1 MRYSSITTRDA
12 SSKARLIASFTAALV
27 SGALIASS
35 VTAASAQENDPV
47 ADAIDEAPLSSQ
59 VINEPHESASIDLAT
74 GEGSIGADNS
84 EQGASISY
92 DLDSGV
98 SLVITAQDDENSAGA
113 ATTAQVLTDNSVR
126 LLTVFTDPDASL
138 TSSYSTE
145 IPEGWTAAK
154 RADGGYDIVPGTAL
168 LEGLR
173 EDGIDGDF
181 VLATIDAPWAIDAN
195 GRRVETSFQLEGN
208 QLKQSIEPDENTVF
222 PVTADPSVV
231 GHGYYFSIY
240 YNKSET
246 RSMRDTGAVVG
257 FILAAGAAIAALP
270 GGVAVTAVL
279 YTVGAGAVAAIAT
292 VAGNASG
299 EGRCLKLD
307 VPSFIP
313 TSVKC

>member
-1 MRYSSITTRDA
+1 MMKVKRKTLLGA
-12 SSKARLIASFTAALV
+12 CALLL
-27 SGALIASS
+27 SGALVASG
-35 VTAASAQENDPV
+35 VTAANAQEGDPV
-47 ADAIDEAPLSSQ
+47 ANAIEQAPLSAQ
-59 VINEPHESASIDLAT
+59 VINDQHESTSLELST
-74 GEGSIGADNS
+74 GEGALAAKNQNNQD
-84 EQGASISY
+84 ASISY
-92 DLDSGV
+92 DLDSGL
-98 SLVITAQDDENSAGA
+98 SLKITAQDNKSSSGA
-113 ATTAQVLTDNSVR
+113 DTTAQVLSDESAR
-126 LLTVFTDPDASL
+126 LLTVFTDPNASL
-138 TSSYSTE
+138 VSKYSTE
-145 IPEGWTAAK
+145 IPEGWTAQK
-154 RADGGYDIVPGTAL
+154 RSDGGYDIVPGAIL
-168 LEGLR
+168 RDGLEKN
-173 EDGIDGDF
+173 GISGDF
-181 VLATIDAPWAIDAN
+181 VLATIDAPWAVDAN
-195 GRRVETSFQLEGN
+195 GAEVETSFQLVGN
-208 QLKQSIEPDENTVF
+208 QLQQRVQPDTNTVF
-222 PVTADPSVV
+222 PVTADPRVV